1 MLYYLHVAAD
11 LWLCGICQLK
21 FSPKAIDFF
30 FIKCNLVY
38 FACIFL
44 EGEIT
49 FYICLYFFAEV
60 VTPSVTAFDEIVNG
74 SVGKFVDLSNKI
86 QGDVQTVVSVWGNM
100 G

>member
-1 MLYYLHVAAD
+1 M
-11 LWLCGICQLK
+11 
-21 FSPKAIDFF
+21 
-30 FIKCNLVY
+30 Y
-38 FACIFL
+38 FACIFF

-60 VTPSVTAFDEIVNG
+60 VTPSVTAFDEIVNS

-86 QGDVQTVVSVWGNM
+86 QGDVQTVVSAWGNM

>member
-1 MLYYLHVAAD
+1 MA
-11 LWLCGICQLK
+11 CQLK

-30 FIKCNLVY
+30 FINLVY
-38 FACIFL
+38 FACIFF

-60 VTPSVTAFDEIVNG
+60 VTPSVTAFDEIVNS

-86 QGDVQTVVSVWGNM
+86 QGDVQTVVSAWGNM